1 MRPEEVEVA
10 PARLEEI
17 AGGDPAENA
26 RLLRRVLNGQPGPAL
41 EIVALNAGAAILV
54 GGGAGDL
61 RSGIAKARE
70 AIDSGAAARVLDRLV
85 ALSEELAPA

>member
-1 MRPEEVEVA
+1 
-10 PARLEEI
+10 
-17 AGGDPAENA
+17 
-26 RLLRRVLNGQPGPAL
+26 
-41 EIVALNAGAAILV
+41 VALNAGAAILV